1 MKLKIFKGHNLYQIL
16 IYFLITKEKER
27 YFLFDDHFNKNFIE
41 KIKKRYLIQNIKIYR
56 TKSNVL
62 KNFYYFLKRNFNFL
76 KIRKELKMFEPFEI
90 IGNEHEINF
99 LLRNNDFSLI
109 EDGLG
114 TYKYIKEDNKEKYL
128 LLKKLFF
135 KVFMFEMPIIN
146 VFDENVKK
154 IYLTGLA
161 PIPEEIKD
169 KVEIINLKKLW
180 NKKTEEEK
188 EEILDIFGFNNSII
202 ERLKNKKEV
211 LYTQP
216 LSEDAVITEEEKIE
230 IYTKVIKNYKK
241 ETLVIKQHPREKT
254 DYKKI
259 FPDIEI
265 LNQSFPAELFNLL
278 GIKFEKAITLFSTAA
293 LSNKNI
299 EVDFYGTEVHPKILK
314 RFGKMNN
321 IMQTNTFIKEEN
333 NE

>member
-1 MKLKIFKGHNLYQIL
+1 MIKLACFGNNYSLLIYLLLTNTKYRKDVIFIFENINIKVFKRSMIINIKNNKYTKE
-16 IYFLITKEKER
+16 IYFLVLVKILL
-27 YFLFDDHFNKNFIE
+27 FLYRKNILVYGQDHLLIGNKLLATN
-41 KIKKRYLIQNIKIYR
+41 
-56 TKSNVL
+56 
-62 KNFYYFLKRNFNFL
+62 NFY
-76 KIRKELKMFEPFEI
+76 
-90 IGNEHEINF
+90 
-99 LLRNNDFSLI
+99 LI
-109 EDGLG
+109 EDGLMNYSINHANQEVSKLRKIFNCLIG
-114 TYKYIKEDNKEKYL
+114 RKKYL
-128 LLKKLFF
+128 GLDKG
-135 KVFMFEMPIIN
+135 
-146 VFDENVKK
+146 VKK

-169 KVEIINLKKLW
+169 KVEIINLKELW

-188 EEILDIFGFNNSII
+188 EEILDIFGFNNKIVD
-202 ERLKNKKEV
+202 RLKNKKEI

-230 IYTKVIKNYKK
+230 IYTNVIKNYKK

-278 GIKFEKAITLFSTAA
+278 DIKFEKAVTLFSTAA

-321 IMQTNTFIKEEN
+321 IMQTNAFIKEEN

>member
-1 MKLKIFKGHNLYQIL
+1 MIKLACFGNNYSLLIYLLLTNTKFRKDVIFIFENINIKVFKRSMIINIKNNKYTKE
-16 IYFLITKEKER
+16 IYFLVLVKILL
-27 YFLFDDHFNKNFIE
+27 FLYRKNILVYGQDHLLIGNKLLAAN
-41 KIKKRYLIQNIKIYR
+41 
-56 TKSNVL
+56 
-62 KNFYYFLKRNFNFL
+62 NFY
-76 KIRKELKMFEPFEI
+76 
-90 IGNEHEINF
+90 
-99 LLRNNDFSLI
+99 LI
-109 EDGLG
+109 EDGLMNYSINQVNQEVSKLRKIFNYLMG
-114 TYKYIKEDNKEKYL
+114 RNKYL
-128 LLKKLFF
+128 GLDKG
-135 KVFMFEMPIIN
+135 
-146 VFDENVKK
+146 VKK

-161 PIPEEIKD
+161 PIPEEIKN
-169 KVEIINLKKLW
+169 KVEIINLKELW

-314 RFGKMNN
+314 RFGKMSN
-321 IMQTNTFIKEEN
+321 IMQNNAFIKEEN
-333 NE
+333 DE

>member
-1 MKLKIFKGHNLYQIL
+1 MIKLACFGNNYSLLIYLLLTNTKFRKDVIFIFENINIKVFKRSMIINIKNNKYTKE
-16 IYFLITKEKER
+16 IYFLVLVKILL
-27 YFLFDDHFNKNFIE
+27 FLYRKNILVYGQDHLLIGNKLLAAN
-41 KIKKRYLIQNIKIYR
+41 
-56 TKSNVL
+56 
-62 KNFYYFLKRNFNFL
+62 NFY
-76 KIRKELKMFEPFEI
+76 
-90 IGNEHEINF
+90 
-99 LLRNNDFSLI
+99 LI
-109 EDGLG
+109 EDGLMNYSINQVNQEVSKLRKIFNYLMG
-114 TYKYIKEDNKEKYL
+114 RKKYL
-128 LLKKLFF
+128 GLDKG
-135 KVFMFEMPIIN
+135 
-146 VFDENVKK
+146 VKK

-161 PIPEEIKD
+161 PIPEEIKN
-169 KVEIINLKKLW
+169 KVEIINLKELW

-259 FPDIEI
+259 FSDIEI

-278 GIKFEKAITLFSTAA
+278 DIKFEKAITLFSTAA

-314 RFGKMNN
+314 RFGKMSN
-321 IMQTNTFIKEEN
+321 IMQNNAFIKEEN
-333 NE
+333 DE